1 MQWETAFSDERAG
14 VAPLAQSWLNEGHL
28 PLRRSGQLAVA
39 GSLAGVRWL
48 GRSLPPFNRTAQR
61 DPRGLF
67 ADYVRSQARSLG
79 PSAQEVA
86 RLLWLT
92 EGLTPGLVAERL
104 EPGAVYGSPFSVLRR
119 LPGDDGQQ
127 LLVRMR
133 RPGVRRDI
141 VGDLR
146 IVGALLALSERRS
159 EWVRQLRPRELLEAA
174 VRRAVQETDL
184 RHDALNTVELG
195 LMAEEL
201 GTSGLRICPPR
212 PGELDEQASYFTAP
226 ADAVPMLHAV
236 EWVDAAAAVPGLL
249 AVTVEGA
256 LTHGVFHA
264 DLRAEDLLVRPDGSL
279 LLVGCTALGRLA
291 PNERRGVFDY
301 ALALFSG
308 DAQQQVDAL
317 VTMGA
322 APEGVSTA
330 LVADLSATLS
340 LRTLAG
346 LTEASAMR
354 RGAQT
359 VATLARRH
367 GLRPPPQVIALFRSM
382 LAFQAVV
389 RVIAPRLSPVQ
400 AFFPLA
406 PRLPGLGRRLSSIE

>member
-1 MQWETAFSDERAG
+1 MQWEAAFSDERAG
-14 VAPLAQSWLNEGHL
+14 VATLAQSWLNEGRP
-28 PLRRSGQLAVA
+28 PLRRSGQLAAA
-39 GSLAGVRWL
+39 GSLAAVRSVW
-48 GRSLPPFNRTAQR
+48 RSLSPFDRTAL
-61 DPRGLF
+61 P
-67 ADYVRSQARSLG
+67 G
-79 PSAQEVA
+79 PH
-86 RLLWLT
+86 RL
-92 EGLTPGLVAERL
+92 
-104 EPGAVYGSPFSVLRR
+104 YGSPFSVLRR
-119 LPGDDGQQ
+119 MPGDDGQQ

-141 VGDLR
+141 AGDLR
-146 IVGALLALSERRS
+146 VLGALLALSERRS
-159 EWVRQLRPRELLEAA
+159 EWVRRLRPRELLEGAA
-174 VRRAVQETDL
+174 RRAVQETDL
-184 RHDALNTVELG
+184 RHDMLNTVDLG

-201 GTSGLRICPPR
+201 GMPGLRVCPPR
-212 PGELDEQASYFTAP
+212 PGELDERASYFTAP

-236 EWVDAAAAVPGLL
+236 ELVDVAAALPGLL
-249 AVTVEGA
+249 GVTVEGA
-256 LTHGVFHA
+256 LSHGVFHA
-264 DLRAEDLLVRPDGSL
+264 DVRAEDLLVRPDGSL

-308 DAQQQVDAL
+308 DAQRQVDAL

-322 APEGVSTA
+322 APEGVSAA

-354 RGAQT
+354 RGVHT
-359 VATLARRH
+359 MATLARRH

-389 RVIAPRLSPVQ
+389 RVIAPRLGPVQ
-400 AFFPLA
+400 AFYPLA
-406 PRLPGLGRRLSSIE
+406 PRLPGLGRRLGSIE